1 MDTTVVVVGVDLLV
15 DGVEV
20 NVEGLGVVVGVDS
33 TSLVVVEM
41 VDVVAVSITGKK
53 KVYNVDIFTTL
64 EKGPLHL
71 QCI

>member
-1 MDTTVVVVGVDLLV
+1 MDATVVVGVDLLV

-41 VDVVAVSITGKK
+41 VDVVAVSITVK
-53 KVYNVDIFTTL
+53 
-64 EKGPLHL
+64 
-71 QCI
+71 